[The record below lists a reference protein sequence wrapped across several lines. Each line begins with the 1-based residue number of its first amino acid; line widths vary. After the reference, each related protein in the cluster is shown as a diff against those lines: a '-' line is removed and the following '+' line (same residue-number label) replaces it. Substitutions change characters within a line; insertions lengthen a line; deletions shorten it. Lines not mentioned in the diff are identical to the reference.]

1 MNFLWIDVETT
12 GLYADKHDV
21 VQLACIP
28 VINGVRQKPFNEF
41 CQPVNWDA
49 VEDGA
54 IRVHGITRE
63 MMRASQSPTEL
74 LDKLIK
80 YLKSFN
86 TRFVIAGYNVGFDK
100 KFTAS
105 FFTKHNVSSHFFDLF
120 ELNIHDTYARAKE
133 VKSQLPTENLKLE
146 TLANYYKVE
155 IKAHDA
161 LSDIDATIEVDRQIG
176 ILLGEALALTPTP
189 VGLCPCPRP
198 RGQGQAHGVMG
209 CGGRLLKGEVG
220 AGWRPGS

>member
-41 CQPVNWDA
+41 CQPVNWEA
-49 VEDGA
+49 IEDGA
-54 IRVHGITRE
+54 IRVHGITRGR
-63 MMRASQSPTEL
+63 MKNFQTAPEL
-74 LDKLIK
+74 LDKLVK
-80 YLKSFN
+80 YLESFN
-86 TRFVIAGYNVGFDK
+86 TRFIIAGYNVGFDK

-133 VKSQLPTENLKLE
+133 VKSQLHTENLKPA
-146 TLANYYKVE
+146 TLAKHYNIPIV
-155 IKAHDA
+155 AHDA
-161 LSDIDATIEVDRQIG
+161 LSDIDATIAVDKEIG
-176 ILLGEALALTPTP
+176 LLLGEEATLA
-189 VGLCPCPRP
+189 VGIVI
-198 RGQGQAHGVMG
+198 GQYETDFVFP
-209 CGGRLLKGEVG
+209 E
-220 AGWRPGS
+220 